1 MCFCLYVFYI
11 HIWRS
16 FIYFSIRSIFSTIL
30 FFWTSDL
37 RVSLYLTDNF
47 FPVFLWLRNF
57 SLSYF
62 FFLQFSFVSLYSSL
76 SSPPFILRCITSSQT
91 IALHNLHIST
101 NLFLFLTAWSW
112 VQNFHLSV
120 ASSCLSNRVT
130 LAFLCFLSCFSLHFF
145 SSSFCLFFLSLL
157 SLYPISLPPTS
168 FLSLR
173 FVLSRFL
180 SSILLHIPS
189 YPLLLPPFS
198 PSLPSINALLSF
210 SNLFTFS

>member
-30 FFWTSDL
+30 FFWKSDL

-62 FFLQFSFVSLYSSL
+62 FFLQFSFVSFYSSL

-91 IALHNLHIST
+91 IALHNLHISS

-145 SSSFCLFFLSLL
+145 PLLFVFSFFRSSLSILFLFLRLRSFLCVSSCQGFFLRFSCTSLL
-157 SLYPISLPPTS
+157 I
-168 FLSLR
+168 
-173 FVLSRFL
+173 L
-180 SSILLHIPS
+180 SSCL
-189 YPLLLPPFS
+189 
-198 PSLPSINALLSF
+198 PSLLRSRR
-210 SNLFTFS
+210 